1 MMVKRYSMTLN
12 VAAIGFVLI
21 LALLSQVSLAK
32 SDNDP
37 PVFRT
42 YDSQFTRIRP
52 LRQAPLTPILT
63 ADGGVLNLSR
73 FQGKVVL
80 LNFWATWCPPC
91 IREMP
96 SLDRL
101 QAELGGDTFTVV
113 VLSIDRLGLDV
124 VAPFFKRLGLKNLTI
139 YLDPKSTAGNAFGLY
154 GLPISYIIDHEGL
167 VMGYLVGAAEW
178 DSVEARSLLNYY
190 IGRIGD

>member
-101 QAELGGDTFTVV
+101 QAELGGDTFAVLA
-113 VLSIDRLGLDV
+113 LSIDRLGLDV
-124 VAPFFKRLGLKNLTI
+124 VAPFFKRLGVENLAI
-139 YLDPKSTAGNAFGLY
+139 YLDPKSTAGDAFGLY

>member
-178 DSVEARSLLNYY
+178 DSVEARLLLNYY

>member
-124 VAPFFKRLGLKNLTI
+124 VTPFFKRLGVKNLTI